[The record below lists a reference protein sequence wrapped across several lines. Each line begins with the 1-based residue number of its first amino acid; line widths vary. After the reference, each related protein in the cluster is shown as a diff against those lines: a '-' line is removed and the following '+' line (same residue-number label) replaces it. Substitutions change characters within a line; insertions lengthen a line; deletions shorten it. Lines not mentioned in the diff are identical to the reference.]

1 MEDEQFKGRAGIAQR
16 LLQPYRI
23 NVYDMIA
30 SHCVKGLSVFA
41 SRIDTNMQQLP
52 GEDLRIAQFS
62 PAHNRYYFGGRF
74 DLCWQ
79 TGIFD
84 WLRSWKPDVV
94 VVEANPRNLSTPFM
108 IRWLHNRGCRVIGHG
123 LGVMPLTSG
132 FEMVRQ
138 VGRIK
143 LMQALDGIL
152 AYGSLAAE
160 QYHSLGM
167 PKDRI
172 FVAYNAVSPKPIGQP
187 PCRPLKFN
195 QRPIILFVG
204 GLIPRK
210 SIDLL
215 MKACARLQ
223 EPKPVLRI
231 VGDGP
236 LKNELQALSTSLNLE
251 VEFLGDL
258 RGQRLGQEFDKA
270 DLFVLPGTGGLAIQ
284 EAMAHALPVIV
295 SKADGTE
302 VDLARKTNGW
312 IIPPGDHE
320 VLSETIK
327 LALSN
332 PARLREMGSASYD
345 IVTKE
350 INLESMSNTFIRAMN
365 VTTAMPLRRQT

>member
-1 MEDEQFKGRAGIAQR
+1 MHEEYNGRAGIAQR

-30 SHCVKGLSVFA
+30 SHCRGGLSVFA
-41 SRIDTNMQQLP
+41 SRVDANNQLLP
-52 GEDLRIAQFS
+52 GDNLRIAKFS
-62 PAHNRYYFGGRF
+62 PAHNRYFFRGKF

-79 TGIFD
+79 AGIFD
-84 WLRSWKPDVV
+84 WLRSEKPDVV
-94 VVEANPRNLSTPFM
+94 VLEANPRNLSTSLM
-108 IRWLHNRGCRVIGHG
+108 IRWLHNHGCRVIGHG

-132 FEMVRQ
+132 FEIIRQ
-138 VGRIK
+138 AGRQR

-187 PCRPLKFN
+187 PCRPSKFM

-204 GLIPRK
+204 GLIIRK

-215 MKACARLQ
+215 MKACARLPD
-223 EPKPVLRI
+223 EPRPLLRI

-236 LKNELQALSTSLNLE
+236 LRNELHNLSATLNLQ

-258 RGQRLGQEFDKA
+258 RGARLSQEFDKA

-302 VDLARKTNGW
+302 IDLARNENGW

-320 VLSETIK
+320 ILSDTIK
-327 LALSN
+327 QALSN

-345 IVTKE
+345 IVSRE
-350 INLESMSNTFIRAMN
+350 INIENMSKTFIQAMI
-365 VTTAMPLRRQT
+365 TTTDMPLRRET